1 MYYSTK
7 HNLENSWVNTHKQK
21 QINLNSKFLKNFPLT
36 SIEALNILFLN
47 QLDYKSLCGTLTLT
61 KILSQ
66 KRKNCK
72 EEGNKQ
78 KTNLVQFRP
87 NKTKKNHTT
96 FVKDIK
102 KEQEY
107 TYDQLRIFLNNKP
120 SPLWFQRLVAFTK
133 YDKTLITGFPQ
144 CFKTGANIIISKNLF
159 IIYQQML
166 SKCSYK
172 NLQRGVINFFE
183 RNGFRKLM
191 NRDRKIMVFVKSGNK
206 N

>member
-1 MYYSTK
+1 MLNSTK
-7 HNLENSWVNTHKQK
+7 HNLENSCLNTNKQN
-21 QINLNSKFLKNFPLT
+21 QINLHSKSMRNFPLT

-66 KRKNCK
+66 KRKKCK
-72 EEGNKQ
+72 EAGDKQ
-78 KTNLVQFRP
+78 KTNFAKFQP
-87 NKTKKNHTT
+87 SITKKNNTS
-96 FVKDIK
+96 FVKDKK
-102 KEQEY
+102 KEQVY
-107 TYDQLRIFLNNKP
+107 TYNQLRIFLNNKP
-120 SPLWFQRLVAFTK
+120 SPPWLQRLVAFTK

-144 CFKTGANIIISKNLF
+144 CFNTGENVIISKNLF
-159 IIYQQML
+159 LLYQQIL

-183 RNGFRKLM
+183 RKGFRKLM
-191 NRDRKIMVFVKSGNK
+191 NRDRKIMVFVKSDYK